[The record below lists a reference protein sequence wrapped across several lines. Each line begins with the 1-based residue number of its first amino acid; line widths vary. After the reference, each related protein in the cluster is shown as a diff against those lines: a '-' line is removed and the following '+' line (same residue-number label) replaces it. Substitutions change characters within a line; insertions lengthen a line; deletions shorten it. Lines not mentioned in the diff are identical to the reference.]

1 MDFVIFIFYRKLVY
15 NIELYNKTMQDDVTF
30 FIYDSDGTPN
40 ESAEDLRYK
49 VSSLRVIVRLHS
61 LA

>member
-1 MDFVIFIFYRKLVY
+1 
-15 NIELYNKTMQDDVTF
+15 MQDDVTF

-49 VSSLRVIVRLHS
+49 VSSLQIS
-61 LA
+61 IG